1 MKSKRSPDLKPHILI
16 LSQYY
21 APDVTAAAFRI
32 SESAELLVGK
42 GYDITVITAVP
53 HRGDAGGGS
62 GKSSAKT
69 KKNDVN
75 GSSGDGAGGNEA
87 GRSSEA
93 AGGSVTVMKV
103 PIIPYTGKGKLN
115 YIVHYT
121 SFMLN
126 AIGASMKI
134 RSRPD
139 AVYAT
144 SPPLFA
150 ALAGWS
156 IALLKGVPF
165 ALDVRDLWPESAVS
179 AGQIS
184 KGSVFFKVGKLM
196 ERHVYKAARFIT
208 CVSKPMAL
216 AIGAV
221 APSASV
227 TVIYNGILEKFCEK
241 QSDAEEKQCASEG
254 NASSDAAGLEAD
266 NEGADSGSED
276 ADSESGQRRD
286 NVQAVDSRTED
297 AGVENG
303 KVRPSEDF
311 TGEKPITVLYTGNF
325 GRCQAMDLYLEAAR
339 LLKESA
345 EDGIMLSFLGDG
357 VMKEKMERYAADNK
371 LDNITITGPVTK
383 EVAFSETEKSSA
395 LLLALIDDDTMEKTI
410 PSKVFDYM
418 AAGKPVLYGIK
429 GEGKEI
435 LEQAGGNLCFDASS
449 PQSLADALK
458 TLKQNLGTLS
468 IKARNNAVQVKSQFT
483 RERMVDRLADRFKE
497 LLSY

>member
-1 MKSKRSPDLKPHILI
+1 MKSKRPPDRKPHILI

-32 SESAELLVGK
+32 TESAELLAGK

-53 HRGDAGGGS
+53 HRGDAGGAS
-62 GKSSAKT
+62 GKSSSNT
-69 KKNDVN
+69 TRNNVN
-75 GSSGDGAGGNEA
+75 GSSGDGTGGNEA

-93 AGGSVTVMKV
+93 AGGSVTVLKV

-184 KGSVFFKVGKLM
+184 KGSIFFKVGKLM

-208 CVSKPMAL
+208 CVSKPMAS

-241 QSDAEEKQCASEG
+241 KPDADQKAGAGAGSGRSG
-254 NASSDAAGLEAD
+254 N
-266 NEGADSGSED
+266 GADAPNTLASED
-276 ADSESGQRRD
+276 AASDASGAD
-286 NVQAVDSRTED
+286 TSAASI
-297 AGVENG
+297 
-303 KVRPSEDF
+303 
-311 TGEKPITVLYTGNF
+311 EKKPVTVLYTGNF

-383 EVAFSETEKSSA
+383 EAAFSEMGKSSA

-418 AAGKPVLYGIK
+418 AAGKPVIYGIK

-458 TLKQNLGTLS
+458 TLKQNLAVLS
-468 IKARNNAVQVKSQFT
+468 REALNNAVQVKSQFT